1 MHNEPFGERDLHLRD
16 CLLVGIHLLPTAAT
30 WRWVGQRK
38 QYKYF
43 SLVVSCKADAD
54 ADHCGASSRPRHV
67 SSAAAMKADAD
78 GRIIGA
84 SSPTCSWEII
94 RAYATDQAVEAAA
107 NRGPRRT
114 EDVQERY
121 KRYTKWCSDRGHT
134 GVELIIATAVWQTVA
149 DHVVSLEPNIVPY
162 HVDEGIEHWV
172 LWYHP
177 EHTKGTMDLEDA
189 LFLLHVRGFIPSLR
203 DDEMIAFQNLPQFR
217 SVPQMA
223 HAHVF
228 LRARVDATAE
238 AIVRLRIERRLRSPW
253 AEAERLGGRGA
264 EVGY

>member
-1 MHNEPFGERDLHLRD
+1 MAVGGPTKTVQVPVQV
-16 CLLVGIHLLPTAAT
+16 LLTRARPTPT
-30 WRWVGQRK
+30 
-38 QYKYF
+38 
-43 SLVVSCKADAD
+43 LII
-54 ADHCGASSRPRHV
+54 GASSRPRHV